1 MGKVFYI
8 KDYIIFEEKSQEK
21 APNLN
26 WSLRTKNPV
35 VRLFE
40 HTDYIPFFGIHY
52 QCAVA

>member
-26 WSLRTKNPV
+26 WSFKIKNPAGLSE
-35 VRLFE
+35 RI
-40 HTDYIPFFGIHY
+40 DYNLVCEFHY
-52 QCAVA
+52 QCVVA

>member
-8 KDYIIFEEKSQEK
+8 KDYITFEEKSQEK

-26 WSLRTKNPV
+26 WSFKIKNPAGLPE
-35 VRLFE
+35 RI
-40 HTDYIPFFGIHY
+40 DCIPFFGIHY